1 MRETFGH
8 SVGSAFRQ
16 CCRLSART
24 ISYQGRAIMDNDET
38 PIVRSKTAARQ
49 GRRAGV
55 VWVLLGS
62 LTLAIL
68 AAVALGYFV

>member
-1 MRETFGH
+1 
-8 SVGSAFRQ
+8 
-16 CCRLSART
+16 
-24 ISYQGRAIMDNDET
+24 MDNDET

-68 AAVALGYFV
+68 AAVALVYFV